1 MMNWKTI
8 FNPFGRFDERILLCV
23 GILFFIV
30 LIPLCFWTG
39 TYFSS
44 IFRLAHPQNIDVKN
58 IILHNVI
65 SFVSAIL
72 VLYGLGLL
80 FYRKTR
86 IIDIANTV
94 LLSQIPLIIILPL
107 EKVFYIKKVGER
119 VVAYQNHPTGAFP
132 FFDFIVMI
140 FIILITLGALIYSF
154 ILLYNGFRTAANIK
168 KWQQITIFCLVSFL
182 TILIC
187 QTFNN

>member
-30 LIPLCFWTG
+30 LIPLCFWTD

-44 IFRLAHPQNIDVKN
+44 VFRLAHPKNSDVKN
-58 IILHNVI
+58 IIFHNVI

-72 VLYGLGLL
+72 ILYVLGLL

-94 LLSQIPLIIILPL
+94 LLSQIRLIIILPL

-132 FFDFIVMI
+132 VFDIIVMI
-140 FIILITLGALIYSF
+140 LIILITLCALIYSF

-168 KWQQITIFCLVSFL
+168 KWQQITIFCLVSL
-182 TILIC
+182 MTILIC
-187 QTFNN
+187 QIFNN